1 MTVADVLSVNAAP
14 NYWYGLTYLVLCAIV
29 LFGMSRSAMGLIRQ
43 ASGQDPIEAQ
53 ALGFNVTKHKLTAF
67 CISAVFSGMAGA
79 MLVFYM
85 GAASVD
91 TLIDISIGVQI
102 IIAAVLGG
110 RRTILGAV
118 LGAVFL
124 DRESVVEGKRGDFG
138 GGRIIKKKKTGGDGM
153 RVALGM
159 SHRTLR
165 RVVER

>member
-1 MTVADVLSVNAAP
+1 MTVPAVLSVSAAT
-14 NYWYGLTYLVLCAIV
+14 NCWYGLTFLVLCAIV
-29 LFGMSRSAMGLIRQ
+29 LFGLSRSAMGLILQ

-53 ALGFNVTKHKLTAF
+53 ALGFNVTTHKLTAF

-110 RRTILGAV
+110 PRALLRAV
-118 LGAVFL
+118 LGAGFL
-124 DRESVVEGKRGDFG
+124 VAAGEVLRPLGQLNNFLG
-138 GGRIIKKKKTGGDGM
+138 GGL
-153 RVALGM
+153 ALAG
-159 SHRTLR
+159 RPFL
-165 RVVER
+165 